1 MSGPAVIIAALNLT
15 PSLRERV
22 AGETTGGKNDDLLTF
37 ADTEPIQA
45 LQTILEQ
52 KPRLIVLE
60 RLFAATPRGAALI
73 NRIKTD
79 PQVSQAEIRVM
90 SHTGDYTRVVSR
102 GAAPEPAPEPVK
114 ATPHAAAESAAAVDV
129 EVVTEEEEDEA
140 EAGESDAE
148 RPRQLDWHGTR
159 RAARYRI
166 RQGVEIQLDGNPA
179 NLVDLSV
186 MGAQVISA
194 TILRPNQRVRISVPT
209 DDFVMRFRG
218 AVAWAKFELPKP
230 TEPPRYRAG
239 VEFND
244 ADAAAMDE
252 YCSKHKL

>member
-1 MSGPAVIIAALNLT
+1 MSAPAVIIAALNLT
-15 PSLRERV
+15 PSLCERL
-22 AGETTGGKNDDLLTF
+22 AEEGELLTF

-52 KPRLIVLE
+52 HPRLIVLE

-79 PQVSQAEIRVM
+79 PQISQAEIRVM

-102 GAAPEPAPEPVK
+102 GAVADPVIASPPASGIYAASVVSIEPEYEVEAP
-114 ATPHAAAESAAAVDV
+114 
-129 EVVTEEEEDEA
+129 VVTD
-140 EAGESDAE
+140 DA
-148 RPRQLDWHGTR
+148 PRQLDWHGTR
-159 RAARYRI
+159 RASRFRI

-186 MGAQVISA
+186 MGAQVVSA

-209 DDFVMRFRG
+209 DEFVMRFRG

-239 VEFND
+239 VEFAD
-244 ADAAAMDE
+244 ADTSAMDD

>member
-15 PSLRERV
+15 PSLTERL
-22 AGETTGGKNDDLLTF
+22 ADEGELLTF

-52 KPRLIVLE
+52 HPRLIVLE

-102 GAAPEPAPEPVK
+102 GAAAEAAAEPAK
-114 ATPHAAAESAAAVDV
+114 ASAHGGGESAAAVQV
-129 EVVTEEEEDEA
+129 EVVDVAEEEGSEDA
-140 EAGESDAE
+140 TGATEAGAQDA
-148 RPRQLDWHGTR
+148 PRQLDWHGTR

-179 NLVDLSV
+179 SLVDLSV

-194 TILRPNQRVRISVPT
+194 TILRPNQRVRISVTT

-244 ADAAAMDE
+244 ADSAAMDE
-252 YCSKHKL
+252 YCAKHKL

>member
-1 MSGPAVIIAALNLT
+1 MAGPAVIIAALNLT
-15 PSLRERV
+15 PSLCERL
-22 AGETTGGKNDDLLTF
+22 AEEGELLTF

-52 KPRLIVLE
+52 HPRLIVLE

-79 PQVSQAEIRVM
+79 PQISQAEIRVM

-102 GAAPEPAPEPVK
+102 GAAAEVQ
-114 ATPHAAAESAAAVDV
+114 AAAPPPPPPVYET
-129 EVVTEEEEDEA
+129 TETSEQVYETDSPVATAEE
-140 EAGESDAE
+140 
-148 RPRQLDWHGTR
+148 PRQLDWHGTR
-159 RAARYRI
+159 RAARFRI

-179 NLVDLSV
+179 SLVDLSV

-230 TEPPRYRAG
+230 TEAPRYRAG
-239 VEFND
+239 VEFSD
-244 ADAAAMDE
+244 ADQAAMDE